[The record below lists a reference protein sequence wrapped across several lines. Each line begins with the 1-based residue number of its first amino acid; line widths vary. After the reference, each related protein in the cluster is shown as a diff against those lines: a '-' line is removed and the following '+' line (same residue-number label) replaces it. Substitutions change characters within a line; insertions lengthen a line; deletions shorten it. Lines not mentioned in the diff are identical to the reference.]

1 MKKLNFFFSYAFR
14 HKMQLALAAVL
25 LLGDVAVTS
34 VMPLLMSRVVDEGVL
49 TGSIETVKSVSLIM
63 AAVAFG
69 GCLVAFAFNAVLA
82 VFSHRVSNDMRKD
95 LFRRVHTLSFGQS
108 DRFSS
113 GALLTRIMS
122 DTQIATQFGSAFFQ
136 MLLKPL
142 LLFLSG
148 FGLTLMISGQY
159 AWVFAVFVPL
169 QTVILFLFMKRLTP
183 LFLKIQLR
191 IEKINS
197 LIQETLGNLRLIRS
211 YTHEDAEN
219 LQFKGENDDLLGLNL
234 KIQYTLAVM
243 NPLIMLIINLVLIAI
258 LAVSSQLVRSGSTEI
273 GRVIAAIMYIQQIMM
288 SLMMMGQIYQAA
300 AKTAVSCERLEEISR
315 MEPEVPD
322 GTRNLSG
329 PFASLECTDL
339 GYAFPEA
346 PEDAPP
352 ALDGISLSLSR
363 GGMIGIT
370 GPTAAGKS
378 VLVSLLA
385 RFRLPTAGT
394 VRINGEDLRDV
405 SSASLRS
412 MVTVVLQEND
422 VSSGTIADNIRYGL
436 ASATDEEVQAAAA
449 AAQADAFIS
458 ALPDGYNTQ
467 VAQKGA
473 SLSGGQKQC
482 IALARA
488 LLRRPE
494 VLILDDCTSSL
505 DLVTESRFHAALRQ
519 MLPDTALIV
528 VSQRLPA
535 ILKADRILLLEEG
548 RLSAAGTHRELLEKS
563 EHYREI
569 CRAQEIGEVAS

>member
-1 MKKLNFFFSYAFR
+1 MKKLDYFLTYAFR
-14 HKMQLALAAVL
+14 RKKYIAAALLL

-34 VMPLLMSRVVDEGVL
+34 VMPLLMSRVVDQGVL
-49 TGSIETVKSVSLIM
+49 TGSIETVKTVTLVM
-63 AAVAFG
+63 ALVAFG
-69 GCLVAFAFNAVLA
+69 GCLVAFGFSAVLA

-95 LFRRVHTLSFGQS
+95 LFRRVHSLSFGQT

-142 LLFLSG
+142 LLFCSG
-148 FGLTLMISGQY
+148 FGLTLMISGHY
-159 AWVFAVFVPL
+159 AWVFAVFIPL
-169 QTVILFLFMKRLTP
+169 QAVILFLFMKRLTP

-258 LAVSSQLVRSGSTEI
+258 LAVSG
-273 GRVIAAIMYIQQIMM
+273 YIQQIMM

-300 AKTAVSCERLEEISR
+300 AKAAVSCERLEEISR

-322 GTRNLSG
+322 GSRELSG
-329 PFASLECTDL
+329 PFASLECDHV
-339 GYAFPEA
+339 GYAFPET
-346 PEDAPP
+346 PPGAPP
-352 ALDGISLSLSR
+352 ALEGISLSLAP

-385 RFRLPTAGT
+385 RFRLPTAGA
-394 VRINGEDLRDV
+394 VRINGTDLREV
-405 SSASLRS
+405 SSASLRA

-436 ASATDEEVQAAAA
+436 DASAEEVRAAAA
-449 AAQADAFIS
+449 AAQADAFID
-458 ALPDGYNTQ
+458 ALPEGYDTP

-488 LLRRPE
+488 LLRRPQ

-519 MLPDTALIV
+519 FLPDTALIV

>member
-1 MKKLNFFFSYAFR
+1 MKKLDYFLTYAFR
-14 HKMQLALAAVL
+14 RKKYIAAALLL

-34 VMPLLMSRVVDEGVL
+34 VMPLLMSRVVDQGVL
-49 TGSIETVKSVSLIM
+49 IGSIETVKTVTLVM
-63 AAVAFG
+63 ALVAFG
-69 GCLVAFAFNAVLA
+69 GCLVAFGFSAVLA

-95 LFRRVHTLSFGQS
+95 LFRRVHSLSFGQT

-136 MLLKPL
+136 KLLKPL
-142 LLFLSG
+142 LLFCSG

-159 AWVFAVFVPL
+159 AWVFAVFIPL
-169 QTVILFLFMKRLTP
+169 QAVILFLFMKRLTP

-258 LAVSSQLVRSGSTEI
+258 LAVSGQLVRSGATEI

-300 AKTAVSCERLEEISR
+300 AKAAVSCERLEEISR

-322 GTRNLSG
+322 GSRELSG
-329 PFASLECTDL
+329 PFASLECENV
-339 GYAFPEA
+339 GYAFPET
-346 PEDAPP
+346 PPGAPP
-352 ALDGISLSLSR
+352 ALEGISLSLAP

-385 RFRLPTAGT
+385 RFRLPTAGA
-394 VRINGEDLRDV
+394 VRINGTDLREV
-405 SSASLRS
+405 SSASLRA

-436 ASATDEEVQAAAA
+436 DASDEEVRAAAA
-449 AAQADAFIS
+449 AAQADAFIT
-458 ALPDGYNTQ
+458 ALPEGYDTP

-488 LLRRPE
+488 LLRRPQ

-519 MLPDTALIV
+519 LLPDTALIV

>member
-1 MKKLNFFFSYAFR
+1 MKKLDYFLTYAFR
-14 HKMQLALAAVL
+14 RKKYIAAALLL

-34 VMPLLMSRVVDEGVL
+34 VMPLLMSRVVDQGVL
-49 TGSIETVKSVSLIM
+49 TGSIETVKSVTLVM
-63 AAVAFG
+63 ALVAFG
-69 GCLVAFAFNAVLA
+69 GCLVAFGFSAVLA

-95 LFRRVHTLSFGQS
+95 LFRRVHSLSFGQT

-142 LLFLSG
+142 LLFCSG
-148 FGLTLMISGQY
+148 FGLTLMISGHY
-159 AWVFAVFVPL
+159 AWVFAVFIPL
-169 QTVILFLFMKRLTP
+169 QAVILFLFMKRLTP

-211 YTHEDAEN
+211 YIHEDAEN

-258 LAVSSQLVRSGSTEI
+258 LAVSGQLVRSGATEI

-300 AKTAVSCERLEEISR
+300 AKAAVSCERLEEISR

-322 GTRNLSG
+322 GTLELSG
-329 PFASLECTDL
+329 PFVSLECENV
-339 GYAFPEA
+339 GYAFPET
-346 PEDAPP
+346 PPGAPP
-352 ALDGISLSLSR
+352 ALEGISLSLSP

-385 RFRLPTAGT
+385 RFRLPSSGA
-394 VRINGEDLRDV
+394 VRINGTDLREV

-412 MVTVVLQEND
+412 LVTVVLQEND

-436 ASATDEEVQAAAA
+436 DASNEEVRAAAA
-449 AAQADAFIS
+449 AAQADAFIT
-458 ALPDGYNTQ
+458 ALPEGYDTP

-488 LLRRPE
+488 LLRRPQ

-519 MLPDTALIV
+519 LLPDTALIV

>member
-1 MKKLNFFFSYAFR
+1 MKKLDYFLTYAFR
-14 HKMQLALAAVL
+14 RKRYIAAAL
-25 LLGDVAVTS
+25 LLLLADVAVTS
-34 VMPLLMSRVVDEGVL
+34 VMPLLMSRVVDRGVL
-49 TGSIETVKSVSLIM
+49 AGSIETVESVTLWM
-63 AAVAFG
+63 ALAALG
-69 GCLVAFAFNAVLA
+69 GCLAAFGFSAVLA
-82 VFSHRVSNDMRKD
+82 VFSHRVSNDMRRD
-95 LFRRVHTLSFGQS
+95 LFRRVHSLSFGQT

-136 MLLKPL
+136 MFLKPL

-159 AWVFAVFVPL
+159 AWVFAVFIPL
-169 QTVILFLFMKRLTP
+169 QAVLLFLFMKRLTP

-219 LQFKGENDDLLGLNL
+219 LQFRGENDDFLGLNL

-243 NPLIMLIINLVLIAI
+243 NPLIMLIINLVLIAV
-258 LAVSSQLVRSGSTEI
+258 LAVSGQLVRSGASDI
-273 GRVIAAIMYIQQIMM
+273 GRVLAAVMYIQQIMM

-300 AKTAVSCERLEEISR
+300 AKAAVSCERLEEISR
-315 MEPEVPD
+315 LEPEVPE
-322 GTRNLSG
+322 GARELSG
-329 PFASLECTDL
+329 PFVSLECEQA
-339 GYAFPEA
+339 GYAFPET
-346 PEDAPP
+346 PPGAPP
-352 ALDGISLSLSR
+352 ALEEISLSLSP

-370 GPTAAGKS
+370 GPTASGKS

-385 RFRLPTAGT
+385 RFRLPTSGA
-394 VRINGEDLRDV
+394 VRINGTDLREV

-412 MVTVVLQEND
+412 LVTVVLQEND
-422 VSSGTIADNIRYGL
+422 VSSGTVAENIRYGL
-436 ASATDEEVQAAAA
+436 DSASDEEVRAAAA
-449 AAQADAFIS
+449 AAQADGFIS
-458 ALPDGYNTQ
+458 ALPQGYDTPVTQ
-467 VAQKGA
+467 RGA

-488 LLRRPE
+488 LLRRPQ

-519 MLPDTALIV
+519 LLPDTALIV

-569 CRAQEIGEVAS
+569 CRAQEIGEVAP